1 MEIKELRQSKGLSQR
16 QAAELMGLP
25 FRTYQNYEYGL
36 SKSSS
41 FAGRMIIRFLTDYQ
55 PYTPEKG
62 LLPLA
67 VLKETVQTVLKAYS
81 KEEVAYAI
89 LFGSYAKGK
98 ATERSDVDLLIS
110 GSLTGL
116 AFFSLQG
123 KLETALH
130 KKVDLL
136 KFEDL
141 KKNPDFINE
150 ILSSGEKIY
159 G

>member
-16 QAAELMGLP
+16 EAADLLGLP
-25 FRTYQNYEYGL
+25 FRTYQNYEYGV

-41 FAGRMIIRFLTDYQ
+41 FSGRMIIRVLEDYQ
-55 PYTPEKG
+55 PFTPNKG
-62 LLPLA
+62 ILPL
-67 VLKETVQTVLKAYS
+67 LKIRNIVQEILNTYS
-81 KEEVAYAI
+81 KEQVSYAI

-98 ATERSDVDLLIS
+98 ASERSDVDLLIS

-123 KLETALH
+123 KLEAALH

-141 KKNPDFINE
+141 KKNPDFLNE
-150 ILSSGEKIY
+150 ILSSGERIY

>member
-41 FAGRMIIRFLTDYQ
+41 FVGRMIIRFLTDYQ

-81 KEEVAYAI
+81 KEAGLLTPSFLAPTPKERRVSARMSICSSLEVSR
-89 LFGSYAKGK
+89 GW
-98 ATERSDVDLLIS
+98 R
-110 GSLTGL
+110 
-116 AFFSLQG
+116 FSLCR
-123 KLETALH
+123 
-130 KKVDLL
+130 V
-136 KFEDL
+136 
-141 KKNPDFINE
+141 N
-150 ILSSGEKIY
+150 
-159 G
+159 